1 MSKKSALTGKVNQL
15 SPNRIVITP
24 NDDIDLSR
32 ISKLANGSVPQVRL
46 EFVDNRKISPDQ
58 RGKIF
63 ALINDLCDYTGD
75 LPEEWEKRFKWM
87 TARTFNLPD
96 YSLSDCSVTVGS
108 YTILTILNF
117 MFEEGIP
124 FKTRTWDSIPD
135 DYPKQRM
142 AIMRRLCVICGKP
155 GADLAHYQ
163 AIGRR
168 SRSKVDHR
176 KFWFMSLCRK
186 HHTEQHTIG
195 IREFIA
201 KYHIKPVKLDG
212 DDLVKLGIM
221 TASRIKEL
229 DEEEKS

>member
-1 MSKKSALTGKVNQL
+1 MSSRQPLIGSISRLTPSELTVKL
-15 SPNRIVITP
+15 DSE
-24 NDDIDLSR
+24 IDLQQVR
-32 ISKLANGSVPQVRL
+32 KLANGTLPKVQIEVI
-46 EFVDNRKISPDQ
+46 DNRRISYDQ
-58 RGKIF
+58 RAKIF

-75 LPEEWEKRFKWM
+75 VPEIWEKRFKWM
-87 TARTFNLPD
+87 TTRTFNLPD

-201 KYHIKPVKLDG
+201 KYHIKPVKLSG
-212 DDLVKLGIM
+212 DDLIKLGIM

>member
-142 AIMRRLCVICGKP
+142 AIKRRMCVICGKH
-155 GADLAHYQ
+155 ADLAHYD
-163 AIGRR
+163 AVGRR
-168 SRSKVDHR
+168 SRELVDHR
-176 KFWFMSLCRK
+176 DFYFMSLCRA

-195 IREFIA
+195 VIEFCK
-201 KYHIKPVKLDG
+201 KYHIKPIKLSG
-212 DDLVKLGIM
+212 EDLVSLGVM
-221 TASRIKEL
+221 TRKHLKEL
-229 DEEEKS
+229 EEQDND